1 MRRTFL
7 LTAAALL
14 LSSLCQATQ
23 NYAAR
28 GLVLKADKP
37 HNSLV
42 VSCEAIPQYMSA
54 MVMTFSV
61 RNPKELEGLA
71 AGTMIEFTLVVEG
84 EIAYIEDIRIRQY
97 QSVEQD
103 PLTARRL
110 KLMSGIAGP
119 SGSPQELKV
128 GERVPNFK
136 LTDQDGRSVSLSQF
150 SGNVV
155 ALTFT
160 YTHCLL
166 PNFCFRNSSNFRQ
179 LQKRFAARLG
189 RELILLT
196 ITFDPVHDTPE
207 VLAQYAKTW
216 NADPDSWRMLTGSP
230 SDISEV
236 AGRFGM
242 AYWPEEGLMNHSLH
256 TAIIDRNGELAANLE
271 GNEYSADQLG
281 DLVASVLD
289 HARP

>member
-14 LSSLCQATQ
+14 LSSLCQAAQ

-42 VSCEAIPQYMSA
+42 VSCEEIPQYMSA

-71 AGTMIEFTLVVEG
+71 AGTMIEFTLVVNG
-84 EIAYIEDIRIRQY
+84 ETAYIEGVRIRQY

-119 SGSPQELKV
+119 PGSPQELKV
-128 GERVPNFK
+128 GERIPNFK
-136 LTDQDGRSVSLSQF
+136 LTDQNGRSVSLSQF
-150 SGNVV
+150 SGKVV
-155 ALTFT
+155 VLTFT

-179 LQKRFAARLG
+179 LQKRFAARMG

-256 TAIIDRNGELAANLE
+256 TAIIDRNGDLAANLE

-281 DLVASVLD
+281 DLVGTVLD